1 VYIPLGGNRCSKL
14 RNIFN
19 IFVVWMLT
27 GFWHGANWNFILWGV
42 FFGIALLI
50 EKMWL
55 LKHLKK
61 MKVLNHVYVLILVLF
76 SFVLFA
82 SVDLTQLGANVGGLF
97 GAGGIPFINSETV
110 YYLRSYA
117 VVLILAI
124 IGATPIIKKAATK
137 IKESKVG
144 GKIINILEPI
154 ALAALVL
161 VMTAY
166 LVDGS
171 FSPFLYFRF

>member
-1 VYIPLGGNRCSKL
+1 MFSVK
-14 RNIFN
+14 
-19 IFVVWMLT
+19 
-27 GFWHGANWNFILWGV
+27 
-42 FFGIALLI
+42 
-50 EKMWL
+50 
-55 LKHLKK
+55 
-61 MKVLNHVYVLILVLF
+61 LF

-110 YYLRSYA
+110 YYLRSYS

-124 IGATPIIKKAATK
+124 IGATPIVKKAATK
-137 IKESKVG
+137 LKESKVG